1 MQPPRRNFKLVAAA
15 PWISESEAGSFAV
28 LQVELCTPAVPLPP
42 PWRHH
47 HLRCTRCMVELSL
60 TIAASSLEDTHIQQ
74 PWLDVPALAAMWL
87 RFFVARRSSGEAR
100 RRRQLQL
107 LNIGARSQQLSTFAL
122 TKATTTNESVV
133 QVQDSSTS
141 YTTKVPYLPSGRT
154 YFFFFTREKKK
165 FYKVFWLDQ

>member
-1 MQPPRRNFKLVAAA
+1 MHTSRAAA
-15 PWISESEAGSFAV
+15 AMA
-28 LQVELCTPAVPLPP
+28 APP
-42 PWRHH
+42 PTMYPMYGRALSNYSSKQPRGHTHTAALVGCASAGGYVASLFRRRHSS
-47 HLRCTRCMVELSL
+47 VE
-60 TIAASSLEDTHIQQ
+60 A
-74 PWLDVPALAAMWL
+74 
-87 RFFVARRSSGEAR
+87 

-154 YFFFFTREKKK
+154 YFFSSLQERKKK
-165 FYKVFWLDQ
+165 FFKVFWLDQLRAAGTPSLWCLTKWIPSR

>member
-1 MQPPRRNFKLVAAA
+1 MF
-15 PWISESEAGSFAV
+15 ISWTFFF
-28 LQVELCTPAVPLPP
+28 QVITVDRC
-42 PWRHH
+42 WRHY

-60 TIAASSLEDTHIQQ
+60 TVAASSLEDTYIQQ

-87 RFFVARRSSGEAR
+87 RFFVARHSSAGEV

-154 YFFFFTREKKK
+154 YFFSLQERKKK
-165 FYKVFWLDQ
+165 VL

>member
-1 MQPPRRNFKLVAAA
+1 M
-15 PWISESEAGSFAV
+15 
-28 LQVELCTPAVPLPP
+28 LQVELCAPAAPTPPR
-42 PWRHH
+42 RHY

-60 TIAASSLEDTHIQQ
+60 TVAASKQPRGHTHTAALVGCASAGGYVASLF
-74 PWLDVPALAAMWL
+74 
-87 RFFVARRSSGEAR
+87 RRRSSTLGR
-100 RRRQLQL
+100 RGVRQLQL

-154 YFFFFTREKKK
+154 YFFSLQERKKSFIRFFGSTNRGRLEHLH
-165 FYKVFWLDQ
+165 YGA

>member
-1 MQPPRRNFKLVAAA
+1 M
-15 PWISESEAGSFAV
+15 

-107 LNIGARSQQLSTFAL
+107 LNIGARCSQQLSTFAL

-165 FYKVFWLDQ
+165 FFKVFWLDQ